1 MENPVALVSSVRA
14 RRAAGQRTHAHGPGA
29 PPRGPPSLR
38 MPRIEAAPR
47 FRTGQRLRVSVVIP
61 ALNEQDSIEWVLAHI
76 PPWVSE
82 VVLVDGL
89 SIDFTE
95 AVARVVRPDLVVVH
109 QHERGKGAALRAG
122 FAAATGD
129 IVAMID
135 ADGST
140 DPWELGRFVDA
151 LEAGADF
158 VKGSRL
164 VKGGG
169 SADFTMLRRAGN
181 RGFVLLVNLLYGSRF
196 TDLCYGFCAFWRRHL
211 DALDLTANGFEIE
224 TQLVLSAVKAKL
236 KIAEVPSL
244 ELPRR
249 AGKSNL
255 SAFRDGRRV
264 LNTILQERRS
274 RADQTEALVT
284 RIELVKLEAPTH
296 ALAAWRPA
304 GYDRRRGDRRM
315 LDRLTSGYRG
325 PERRLSERRLPEQTA
340 TVYVALEQATERAR
354 DKADVRA
361 LTSWPLTQAS
371 TSVEPYIRSDG
382 E

>member
-1 MENPVALVSSVRA
+1 V
-14 RRAAGQRTHAHGPGA
+14 
-29 PPRGPPSLR
+29 
-38 MPRIEAAPR
+38 
-47 FRTGQRLRVSVVIP
+47 F
-61 ALNEQDSIEWVLAHI
+61 
-76 PPWVSE
+76 E

-89 SIDFTE
+89 STDFTE
-95 AVARVVRPDLVVVH
+95 AVARVVRPDVVVVH

-140 DPWELGRFVDA
+140 DPWELRRFVDA

-211 DALDLTANGFEIE
+211 DALELTANGFEIE

-236 KIAEVPSL
+236 QIAEVPSV

-264 LNTILQERRS
+264 LDTILRERRS
-274 RADQTEALVT
+274 HADHTEALVP
-284 RIELVKLEAPTH
+284 RIELVKLETPTH
-296 ALAAWRPA
+296 ELAAWRPA
-304 GYDRRRGDRRM
+304 GHDRRRGDRRK
-315 LDRLTSGYRG
+315 LDRITSGYHG
-325 PERRLSERRLPEQTA
+325 SERRLSKRRGLPEQTA
-340 TVYVALEQATERAR
+340 TVYVALGQSHETGQRQGGRTLFHLLA
-354 DKADVRA
+354 ADSGEYRRLASLAGRVPTGSA
-361 LTSWPLTQAS
+361 LLGSSHWRTRHYDRLVKSAAVS
-371 TSVEPYIRSDG
+371 SRHEDG
-382 E
+382 